1 MRERTAVVFVLLIT
15 FGVSTLI
22 SLGQN
27 VKISFINTLEVLN
40 GTEEGKRKI
49 GELNQFASQK
59 QQQIA
64 SQTTELQK
72 LQEQY
77 ATQQRTLNPETR
89 AEMERTIQDKD
100 RKLKRLQEDIQ
111 LEFTQRRDELLGRM
125 SEKIRV
131 IIDEYAPKNGYAVIF
146 LRDQTQTYVDPS
158 LDITQD
164 IIKIYNEQNPVASEK
179 NLPSA
184 P

>member
-1 MRERTAVVFVLLIT
+1 MRERTAVIFVLLIT

-27 VKISFINTLEVLN
+27 VKIGFINTLEVLN
-40 GTEEGKRKI
+40 STEEGKRKI

-100 RKLKRLQEDIQ
+100 RTLKRLQEDIQ

-179 NLPSA
+179 NLPPA

>member
-27 VKISFINTLEVLN
+27 VKIGFINTLEVLN
-40 GTEEGKRKI
+40 GTEEGKREIEK
-49 GELNQFASQK
+49 LNQFASEK
-59 QQQIA
+59 QQQVV

-111 LEFTQRRDELLGRM
+111 LEYTQRRDELLGRM

-131 IIDEYAPKNGYAVIF
+131 IINEYAPKNGYGVIF
-146 LRDQTQTYVDPS
+146 LRDQTQTYVEPS

>member
-1 MRERTAVVFVLLIT
+1 MKKPTGVVFIWLMTV
-15 FGVSTLI
+15 GI
-22 SLGQN
+22 SAPVCLAQN
-27 VKISFINTLEVLN
+27 VKIGFINTLEVLN
-40 GTEEGKRKI
+40 GTEEGKREI
-49 GELNQFASQK
+49 GKLNQFASQM
-59 QQQIA
+59 QEEIA

-100 RKLKRLQEDIQ
+100 RKLKRLQEDVQ
-111 LEFTQRRDELLGRM
+111 VEYTQRRDELLGKM

-131 IIDEYAPKNGYAVIF
+131 IINEYAPKNGYGVIF

-158 LDITQD
+158 LDITQE
-164 IIKIYNEQNPVASEK
+164 IIKIYDEQNPVASEK
-179 NLPSA
+179 NSPSA